1 MPFECRLLLPG
12 YRDGTQIELTIG
24 ISLKTQEL
32 YSIVFIA
39 RYLDLFTNFVSLY
52 NTFMKIFFIAATLGT
67 VYLIRVTYRKTY
79 TDNFDT
85 FRTIFVIAPA
95 FLLALIINEEFSAME
110 VCPRPL
116 PILGRTE
123 PWQRSTVAL
132 RRRCFGLSRSI
143 SRQWPSSRSFSFS
156 SERARRITFQR
167 RSWHALV
174 PIARSTC

>member
-1 MPFECRLLLPG
+1 MNLFRLAGDMIHLFSIFALLF
-12 YRDGTQIELTIG
+12 RITTNKSVKG

-85 FRTIFVIAPA
+85 FRTIFVIA
-95 FLLALIINEEFSAME
+95 
-110 VCPRPL
+110 RP
-116 PILGRTE
+116 
-123 PWQRSTVAL
+123 
-132 RRRCFGLSRSI
+132 
-143 SRQWPSSRSFSFS
+143 SFS
-156 SERARRITFQR
+156 R
-167 RSWHALV
+167 
-174 PIARSTC
+174 